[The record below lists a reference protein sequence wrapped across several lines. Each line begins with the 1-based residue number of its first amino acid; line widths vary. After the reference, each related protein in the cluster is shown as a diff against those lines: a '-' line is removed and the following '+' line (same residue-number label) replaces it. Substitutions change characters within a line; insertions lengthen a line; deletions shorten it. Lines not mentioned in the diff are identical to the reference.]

1 MFNNYVMDFSNM
13 LWRQRA
19 FEEQSKTILFK
30 VDPNLLSAISAPGLK
45 AHLSLTHSG
54 AFSTFC
60 WSYLRELQ
68 QRKFPDQRDQQLVL
82 RPEMVK
88 DKYRIEYLEFL
99 KSRGLHGVH
108 EFLYTFIGSLVQ

>member
-1 MFNNYVMDFSNM
+1 M

-68 QRKFPDQRDQQLVL
+68 QRKFPDQRDQQLV
-82 RPEMVK
+82 RCIADAE
-88 DKYRIEYLEFL
+88 
-99 KSRGLHGVH
+99 
-108 EFLYTFIGSLVQ
+108 TGSLVQKSRMTDSQIACN

>member
-1 MFNNYVMDFSNM
+1 MDMVQVMDFSNM

-30 VDPNLLSAISAPGLK
+30 VDPNLLGAISAPGLK

-68 QRKFPDQRDQQLVL
+68 QRKFPDQRDQQLVRCIADL
-82 RPEMVK
+82 RE
-88 DKYRIEYLEFL
+88 L
-99 KSRGLHGVH
+99 
-108 EFLYTFIGSLVQ
+108 